1 MIEWY
6 LVVADHLGM
15 NTAEASLTALGC
27 QVYYP
32 REKIMV
38 TRLNKRVKV
47 ERGLLYKYMFVGRE
61 TGISFYD
68 IGEARGV
75 QRLLDDMDGR
85 PAKIAADI
93 VERFRRNE
101 RYGKYDYTTR
111 DRRKGLLPV
120 GSEVRV
126 LDGQFEGYTGIVRR
140 SGGTDKIR
148 VFLAEKFVVHI
159 PIDSVAY
166 V

>member
-1 MIEWY
+1 
-6 LVVADHLGM
+6 M
-15 NTAEASLTALGC
+15 NTAEASLAAVGC

-38 TRLNKRVKV
+38 TRLNKRIKV
-47 ERGLLYKYMFVGRE
+47 ERGLLYKYMFVGKE
-61 TGISFYD
+61 PGISFYD

-85 PAKIAADI
+85 PAQIASEI
-93 VERFRRNE
+93 VERFKRNE
-101 RYGKYDYTTR
+101 RYGIYDYTGR
-111 DRRKGLLPV
+111 RRRKGLLKV
-120 GSEVRV
+120 GSKVRV
-126 LDGQFEGYTGIVRR
+126 LDGQFEGYMGIVRR
-140 SGGTDKIR
+140 SAGTETIR
-148 VFLAEKFVVHI
+148 VFLAEKFVVHV

>member
-1 MIEWY
+1 MVQWY

-32 REKIMV
+32 KERIMV
-38 TRLNKRVKV
+38 TRLNRRVKV
-47 ERGLLYKYMFVGRE
+47 ERSLLYKYMFVGRAP
-61 TGISFYD
+61 GVSFYD

-85 PAKIAADI
+85 PARIASEI
-93 VERFRRNE
+93 VDLFRRNE
-101 RYGKYDYTTR
+101 CYGKYDYTSR
-111 DRRKGLLPV
+111 KRRQGLLKV
-120 GSEVRV
+120 GSRVRV
-126 LDGQFEGYTGIVRR
+126 LDGQFEDYTGIVRR
-140 SGGTDKIR
+140 CSGTEKVR
-148 VFLAEKFVVHI
+148 VFLAEKFVVQI

-166 V
+166 A